1 MTAKT
6 VKEETLDLIV
16 SSPQEREK
24 IVRRILSLSDEQFDR
39 LIVLCAQQGIEFYPV
54 YPDPRQTSA

>member
-6 VKEETLDLIV
+6 VKAETFELTV
-16 SSPQEREK
+16 APQEREK
-24 IVRRILSLSDEQFDR
+24 IVQRILSLSDEQFDR

>member
-6 VKEETLDLIV
+6 VKDETFALTV
-16 SSPQEREK
+16 APQEREK
-24 IVRRILSLSDEQFDR
+24 IVQRILSLSDEQFDR